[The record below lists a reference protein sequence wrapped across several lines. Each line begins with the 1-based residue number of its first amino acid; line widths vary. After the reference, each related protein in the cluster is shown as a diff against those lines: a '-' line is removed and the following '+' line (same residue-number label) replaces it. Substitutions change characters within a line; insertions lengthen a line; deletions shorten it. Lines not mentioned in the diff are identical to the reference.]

1 MVREECKDGAW
12 MEEAGGEW
20 VDAWEEECAVASW
33 EEECAGSMTRD
44 SSQGRDQ
51 ARDKCDKRAGK

>member
-1 MVREECKDGAW
+1 MVHGWKSAVASGSC
-12 MEEAGGEW
+12 M
-20 VDAWEEECAVASW
+20 EECAVASW